1 MDFAMM
7 SLMQPFPDGLTV
19 KIMPKPTDVEGLAD
33 VLIGSLGLAGVM
45 VLAGV
50 VLALLFAGG
59 LYLFRLKFGDPYPSA
74 SEHEL
79 GSNGQGGNITR

>member
-1 MDFAMM
+1 MM
-7 SLMQPFPDGLTV
+7 SLMQPSPDGFTV
-19 KIMPKPTDVEGLAD
+19 RIMPKPTDVEGLAD
-33 VLIGSLGLAGVM
+33 VLIGSLGLAGVL

-59 LYLFRLKFGDPYPSA
+59 LFVFRWKFGDPYPSA

-79 GSNGQGGNITR
+79 GEDRQGGNITR

>member
-1 MDFAMM
+1 MM
-7 SLMQPFPDGLTV
+7 SLMQPPPDAFTV
-19 KIMPKPTDVEGLAD
+19 KIMPKQTDVEGLAD
-33 VLIGSLGLAGVM
+33 VLIGSLGLAGVL

-50 VLALLFAGG
+50 VLAVVFAGG

>member
-1 MDFAMM
+1 MM

-33 VLIGSLGLAGVM
+33 VLIGSLGLAGVL
-45 VLAGV
+45 VLASV

-59 LYLFRLKFGDPYPSA
+59 LFVFRLKCGDPYPSA

-79 GSNGQGGNITR
+79 GADGQGGNITR